1 MVENA
6 DVVTTPVRVRFAPS
20 PTGTPHI
27 GNIRT
32 ALFDWLLAR
41 STGGKFVLRI
51 EDTDRNRF
59 VPGSVEELYESL
71 HWLGLQWDEGPD
83 VGGPF
88 APYFQSQRL
97 ELYHRAAHRLIEAG
111 HAFEC
116 FCTPER
122 LDEMRNRQREL
133 KQPPGYDG
141 LCSTNEGRA
150 QAKALAGGRPPVVRF
165 NMPDEGTTIVPD
177 FLRGPVSFENARL
190 DDTVLL
196 KSDGFPTYHLAV
208 VVDDH
213 EMEITHVIRGEEW
226 LPSAPLHKRIYDAL
240 GYEMPVL
247 LHTPSILGT
256 DKSKLSKRHGAQSV
270 LEYRDAGYLPE
281 AVFNFLG
288 LLGWSLDDKTEIISR
303 EEFVRHFTIDRL
315 LKSPAVFN
323 KDKLDWMNAQYMQQ
337 MPVPEL
343 ARLIIEWLDKP
354 EDEGGLPE
362 IVQRPLDL
370 EYTGRIV
377 PLVRERVKLL
387 PEARDMMAFYYLP
400 GGVDPD
406 VDMLLG
412 KAFKDDRS
420 RAQLLCSEALVTA
433 EAVASWTADALTE
446 TYTALAER
454 LEASRR
460 DLFGLIR
467 VAVTGRTV
475 APPLFETM
483 EILGRERCVLRL
495 REALGIL

>member
-1 MVENA
+1 M
-6 DVVTTPVRVRFAPS
+6 TTASPVRVRFAPS

-41 STGGKFVLRI
+41 STGGSFILRI
-51 EDTDRNRF
+51 EDTDQNRY
-59 VPGSVEELYESL
+59 VPGSVEVIQESL
-71 HWLGLQWDEGPD
+71 RWLGLDWDEGPEA
-83 VGGPF
+83 GG
-88 APYFQSQRL
+88 AHGPYFQSQRL
-97 ELYHRAAHRLIEAG
+97 DLYHAAARRLIDAG
-111 HAFEC
+111 HAYEC
-116 FCTPER
+116 YCTPER

-133 KQPPGYDG
+133 RLPPGYDG
-141 LCSTNEGRA
+141 LCSTQEGRA
-150 QAKALAGGRPPVVRF
+150 RARQLAGERAPVVRF
-165 NMPDEGTTIVPD
+165 RMPDEGMTVVPD
-177 FLRGPVSFENARL
+177 FLRGNVVFENAGL
-190 DDTVLL
+190 DDAIIL
-196 KSDGFPTYHLAV
+196 KSDGYPTYHLAV

-213 EMEITHVIRGEEW
+213 EMEISHVIRGEEW
-226 LPSAPLHKRIYDAL
+226 LPSAPRHKRIFEAL
-240 GYEMPVL
+240 GYEMPVFI
-247 LHTPSILGT
+247 HTPSILGP

-303 EEFVRHFTIDRL
+303 EDFVRHFDIGRL

-323 KDKLDWMNAQYMQQ
+323 KEKLDWMNAQYMQS
-337 MPVPEL
+337 MSVPAL
-343 ARLIIEWLDKP
+343 THLICGWLEKP
-354 EDEGGLPE
+354 EQDGGLPDH
-362 IVQRPLDL
+362 IRRPLDDAF
-370 EYTGRIV
+370 TQRIV

-400 GGVDPD
+400 AGVDPD

-412 KAFKDDRS
+412 KAFKDDRT
-420 RAQLLCSEALVTA
+420 RAQLLASEALVLA
-433 EAVASWTADALTE
+433 EQTEEWTSAALTE
-446 TYTALAER
+446 AYGDLAER
-454 LEASRR
+454 LGATRR
-460 DLFGLIR
+460 DFFGLIR

-495 REALGIL
+495 REAVNIL

>member
-1 MVENA
+1 MAEKLK
-6 DVVTTPVRVRFAPS
+6 PVRVRLAPS

-27 GNIRT
+27 GTMRQ
-32 ALFDWLLAR
+32 AVFDWLLAR
-41 STGGKFVLRI
+41 STGGKFILRI

-59 VPGSVEELYESL
+59 VPGSLEEIYESL
-71 HWLGLQWDEGPD
+71 RWLGLDWDEGPE
-83 VGGPF
+83 VGGPY
-88 APYFQSQRL
+88 APYVQSERLPLYQGAAQRL
-97 ELYHRAAHRLIEAG
+97 VASGQAY
-111 HAFEC
+111 EC
-116 FCTPER
+116 YCTPER

-133 KQPPGYDG
+133 KLPPGYDG
-141 LCSTNEGRA
+141 LCSTPEGREKS
-150 QAKALAGGRPPVVRF
+150 KALSSGRPPVVRF
-165 NMPDEGTTIVPD
+165 HMPDEGSTIVPD
-177 FLRGPVSFENARL
+177 FLRGQVTFENVRL
-190 DDTVLL
+190 DDAVIL
-196 KSDGFPTYHLAV
+196 KSDGYPTYHLAV

-226 LPSAPLHKRIYDAL
+226 LPSAPLHQRIYRAL
-240 GYEMPVL
+240 GYEMPVFI
-247 LHTPSILGT
+247 HTPLILGT
-256 DKSKLSKRHGAQSV
+256 DRSKLSKRHGAQSA

-281 AVFNFLG
+281 AVFNFLA

-303 EEFVRHFTIDRL
+303 EQFVEHFDIDRL

-323 KDKLDWMNAQYMQQ
+323 KEKLDWMNAQYMQQ

-343 ARLIIEWLDKP
+343 AKLIAEWLEKP
-354 EDEGGLPE
+354 EDDGGLPDT
-362 IVQRPLDL
+362 VKRPLDL
-370 EYTGRIV
+370 EYTGHIV
-377 PLVRERVKLL
+377 PLIRERVKLL
-387 PEARDMMAFYYLP
+387 PEARDMMTFYYLP

-412 KAFKDDRS
+412 KAFREDRS

-433 EAVASWTADALTE
+433 EGISTWTNEALNE
-446 TYTALAER
+446 AYSQLAER

-483 EILGRERCVLRL
+483 EILGKERCVLRL
-495 REALGIL
+495 REALGVL